1 MGTIVVLAVL
11 TGAVFLIIR
20 GMVRDKKQGKSDC
33 GGDCSKCGGCH

>member
-20 GMVRDKKQGKSDC
+20 GMVRDKKQGKSGC
-33 GGDCSKCGGCH
+33 GGECSKCGGCH